1 LADRDKD
8 SGTSTAARSKSR
20 EQPDGETK
28 ERTQTPSTG
37 VGPHGEHEGIGSG
50 ARGEQANTST
60 LASTE
65 GEMDERAEYIASA
78 HAVTVAPARARE
90 EAEAARRRAAA
101 SDPEQAKVEQALAS
115 KLDEVADRYDAQQRV
130 QADRARIQN
139 RTAAPQA
146 LGGQPSG
153 PLGEPLPDGVTRGAA
168 VIYHTP
174 GELMDTFGFVINV
187 WPAVSEDADDP
198 KSAKH
203 RWRADLAVFPLRG
216 SPSTLEGVAFGSG
229 AGQFEL
235 AADLD
240 DDQRGLPEGQQAPQ
254 APFRHEIA

>member
-1 LADRDKD
+1 LAERDKG
-8 SGTSTAARSKSR
+8 SGTSARTRTSKD
-20 EQPDGETK
+20 EGDGEAR
-28 ERTQTPSTG
+28 ERVQTPSIG
-37 VGPHGEHEGIGSG
+37 VGPHGEHEGTDSG
-50 ARGEQANTST
+50 ARPEQARTSS

-115 KLDEVADRYDAQQRV
+115 KLDEVADRYDSQQRV

-139 RTAAPQA
+139 RTGAPQA

-168 VIYHTP
+168 VIFHTP
-174 GELMDTFGFVINV
+174 GELMDTFGLVINV
-187 WPAVSEDADDP
+187 WPAVGEDPDDP
-198 KSAKH
+198 ESNKH

-216 SPSTLEGVAFGSG
+216 SPSTLEGVAFGNG
-229 AGQFEL
+229 QGQFEL